1 MAVINGTS
9 EADYL
14 IGTPDNDE
22 LYGLESGDFLYGGE
36 GADLLNG
43 GEGFDWVDYRGSAAA
58 ISIEFQEGSVIAHGG
73 EAEGDT
79 LIEIEGVMGTQFD
92 DTFVG
97 NIAGMTLDGQD
108 GNDIYIIGSDDV
120 KIVEGVS
127 GGYDELRTTLNN
139 MQMDASVEKMT
150 FTGTGD
156 FTGYGNASDNL
167 IIGGAGNDLLFGGD
181 GADHFIGG
189 EGFDTVSYAD
199 SSEGVFID
207 LAQGW
212 MSTGFANGDTFTGIE
227 AIQGSGFDDVLFC
240 KEAGQAFD
248 GGDGYDVLNYWDSLE
263 AVSVELRL
271 GGLVSNV
278 EKIVG
283 SALDDH
289 FTIDLGGVTVDG
301 GQGNDVYTINSAG
314 VTISEIESGG
324 VDELYTS
331 LSVMTMD
338 PFIERMTYTGT
349 GDFTGH
355 GNAGDNMLTGG
366 AGNDVLSGGAGS
378 DAFYGSAGV
387 DIVSYDDSDAGVNI
401 NLAWGSH
408 TGIALGDTF
417 YDIEGLRGSQFDDW
431 LDGDS
436 NGNYLEG
443 GAGDDFVRGGEGA
456 DHIYGGLASGL
467 DGAAAQSD
475 MLSGGEGDDVIV
487 STANDLATFASGD
500 EGNDTIT
507 VNRGNADG
515 GDGNDVLTG
524 TGSYYTLSAGN
535 GDDLLILNLVGSQGT
550 GGQARGGAG
559 DDTYVVNSTGLV
571 TIQEYGS
578 SLNDTLVLNTIANA
592 SQLSVTRVG
601 KDAYLHS
608 ANDGSSGVPASG
620 VKLENW
626 YAQGNTIEHIQTA
639 DGMIYDLPATGDA
652 FALFG

>member
-1 MAVINGTS
+1 MAVINGTG
-9 EADYL
+9 EAD
-14 IGTPDNDE
+14 
-22 LYGLESGDFLYGGE
+22 
-36 GADLLNG
+36 
-43 GEGFDWVDYRGSAAA
+43 
-58 ISIEFQEGSVIAHGG
+58 
-73 EAEGDT
+73 
-79 LIEIEGVMGTQFD
+79 
-92 DTFVG
+92 
-97 NIAGMTLDGQD
+97 
-108 GNDIYIIGSDDV
+108 
-120 KIVEGVS
+120 
-127 GGYDELRTTLNN
+127 N

-156 FTGYGNASDNL
+156 FTGYGNAGDNL
-167 IIGGAGNDLLFGGD
+167 IIGGAGNDLLFGGN
-181 GADHFIGG
+181 GADHFVGG

-207 LAQGW
+207 MAQGW

-227 AIQGSGFDDVLFC
+227 AIQGSGFDDVLFG

-248 GGDGYDVLNYWDSLE
+248 GGDGYDVLNYSDSLE
-263 AVSVELRL
+263 AVSVELRI

-283 SALDDH
+283 SLLDDH
-289 FTIDLGGVTVDG
+289 FTIDTGGVTVDG
-301 GQGNDVYTINSAG
+301 SQGNDVYIINSTG

-378 DAFYGSAGV
+378 DAFYGGAGI

-401 NLAWGSH
+401 NLAWGSQ
-408 TGIALGDTF
+408 TGIASGDTF

-443 GAGDDFVRGGEGA
+443 GAGNDFIRGGEGA

-467 DGAAAQSD
+467 DGTAPQGD
-475 MLSGGEGDDVIV
+475 TLWGGEGDDVIV
-487 STANDLATFASGD
+487 SAANDLATFASGD

-507 VNRGNADG
+507 VNRGSADG

-550 GGQARGGAG
+550 GGQARGGEG
-559 DDTYVVNSTGLV
+559 DDTYVVNTTGLV